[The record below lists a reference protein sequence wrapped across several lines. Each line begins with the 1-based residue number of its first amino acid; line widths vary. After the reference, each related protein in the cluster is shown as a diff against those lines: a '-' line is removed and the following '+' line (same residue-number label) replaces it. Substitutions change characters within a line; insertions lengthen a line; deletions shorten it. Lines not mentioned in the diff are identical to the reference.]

1 MINHDPTKPET
12 PAFVKPLPKL
22 DMAAKRKGKPLP
34 TGGLMNHPVLY
45 ARLGP
50 GKK

>member
-1 MINHDPTKPET
+1 MQGRDPTKPES

-22 DMAAKRKGKPLP
+22 DLAAKRKKPLP

-50 GKK
+50 EKK